1 MEQAK
6 ANLLNKYL
14 LVGITEQLGDFV
26 ALLELML
33 PEYFSGAFD
42 LYKNSKHALT
52 LFVGDVIV
60 GWFVLIKLLKYSL

>member
-42 LYKNSKHALT
+42 LYKNSKYALT
-52 LFVGDVIV
+52 
-60 GWFVLIKLLKYSL
+60 